1 MKEILKD
8 KIICI
13 SGVTSGIG
21 LALANEFISCGAK
34 VIGFGSQNAESY
46 LNRDDLDKK
55 AMKEGRFEI
64 VDCDISSEKSVRD
77 LVRHIISVHGRI
89 DIFINNA
96 GVGNFKPIFET
107 TIESFDQMVST
118 NLRGAFLLMRD
129 FGKLM
134 VEQHEGIILN
144 VNSVTIKE
152 IFTSCG
158 VYTATKAGLKAL
170 SDTLRKE
177 IRHSGVK
184 VVDLLLGATVS
195 NIWSKSVL
203 DKYSQKMI
211 SPSAVADVVATNL
224 AILLAK
230 PEMMIEEIKIKPQL
244 GDL

>member
-21 LALANEFISCGAK
+21 LAMANEFISCGAK
-34 VIGFGSQNAESY
+34 VIGFGSKTADSYQNHDDFDQNA
-46 LNRDDLDKK
+46 
-55 AMKEGRFEI
+55 MKDGRFEL
-64 VDCDISSEKSVRD
+64 VDCDMNSEQSVKE
-77 LVRHIISVHGRI
+77 LVQHIISVHERI
-89 DIFINNA
+89 DIFVNNA

-107 TIESFDQMVST
+107 TIESFDQMVNT

-134 VEQHEGIILN
+134 VEQQGGIILN
-144 VNSVTIKE
+144 VNSVTINE

-177 IRHSGVK
+177 IRYSGIK
-184 VVDLLLGATVS
+184 VVDLILGATVS
-195 NIWSKSVL
+195 NIWSQSVL
-203 DKYSQKMI
+203 DKYAQKMI
-211 SPSAVADVVATNL
+211 SPASVAEIVATNL
-224 AILLAK
+224 AILTAK
-230 PEMMIEEIKIKPQL
+230 PELMIEEIMVKPQL

>member
-21 LALANEFISCGAK
+21 LAMANEFLSCGAK
-34 VIGFGSQNAESY
+34 VIGFGSKTADSY
-46 LNRDDLDKK
+46 QNRDDFDKNAK
-55 AMKEGRFEI
+55 KDGRFEL
-64 VDCDISSEKSVRD
+64 VDCDLNSEQSVRD
-77 LVRHIISVHGRI
+77 IVQHIISVHGRI
-89 DIFINNA
+89 DIFVNNA

-107 TIESFDQMVST
+107 TIESFDEMMNT

-129 FGKLM
+129 FGKIM
-134 VEQHEGIILN
+134 VEQHSGIILN
-144 VNSVTIKE
+144 INSVTINE

-184 VVDLLLGATVS
+184 VVDLILGATVS
-195 NIWSKSVL
+195 NIWSQSVL
-203 DKYSQKMI
+203 DKFSQKMI
-211 SPSAVADVVATNL
+211 SSAAVADAVAANL
-224 AILLAK
+224 AILIAN
-230 PEMMIEEIKIKPQL
+230 PELMIEEIKIKPQL